1 MFLSNMGDICNI
13 CKKKIADS
21 SQLIHSLILAMGPK
35 LNLMVDPHGLNPIL
49 KPSEQIRVEK

>member
-1 MFLSNMGDICNI
+1 MQDLRKNM
-13 CKKKIADS
+13 AES

-35 LNLMVDPHGLNPIL
+35 LSLTVDPHGLNPIL

>member
-1 MFLSNMGDICNI
+1 MQYLQ
-13 CKKKIADS
+13 KKIADS